1 MKPKKKDLNFGRV
14 GKGNNFFSL
23 KLREETEM
31 WNVMTPRLE
40 KEENP
45 ETFSFS
51 RRLPLPRRF
60 TEQLMKLIEGEKIEL
75 QYLQLER

>member
-1 MKPKKKDLNFGRV
+1 
-14 GKGNNFFSL
+14 
-23 KLREETEM
+23 
-31 WNVMTPRLE
+31 MTPRLE